1 LLIQKLAVKIVAAYE
16 KIDSE
21 NYFATVLE
29 IGSDNG
35 VAWTFI
41 FFQVFTFSLP

>member
-1 LLIQKLAVKIVAAYE
+1 VAA
-16 KIDSE
+16 KIIATDANIDSE

-29 IGSDNG
+29 ISSDNG